1 MKKYIYIAF
10 TIIATFSVNAKIEIL
25 DRVAIIVD
33 EGVVLES
40 QVNNMLE
47 NIEKRY
53 QEQGAPMPP
62 KEVLLE
68 QVQER
73 LIIEELQLQ
82 MGRQAGIRVGDGEL
96 NQAFENIA
104 QSNGLSLEDF
114 IQTLEAEGESYAKPF
129 L

>member
-1 MKKYIYIAF
+1 MYIALS
-10 TIIATFSVNAKIEIL
+10 ILLALPLSAKIEIL
-25 DRVAIIVD
+25 DRVAIIVE

-47 NIEKRY
+47 NIKKRY
-53 QEQGAPMPP
+53 QEQGSPMPP
-62 KEVLLE
+62 KELMLE

-73 LIIEELQLQ
+73 LIIEALQLQ

-104 QSNGLSLEDF
+104 QSNVLSLENC
-114 IQTLEAEGESYAKPF
+114 IETLEAEG
-129 L
+129 